1 MGADLPMI
9 LAEATVATSAALLLV
24 LALRRPVRAALGASA
39 AYALWLC
46 VPVALLAVS
55 LPRSADVPLAL
66 PVAWQMAPAAQVAVQ
81 AVPRQGMGWIQWL
94 FVAWLA
100 GVLASAALLVWQQ
113 RRFRGGLGTLRQR
126 GDGLY
131 QSTMAT
137 AGLPAVSGVLRPR
150 ILLPADFEQRYSVQE
165 QSLVL
170 QHERV
175 HVRRGDLLANAL
187 AALLRC
193 VFWFNPLL
201 HFALRRFRLDQ
212 ELACDEWVI
221 ARNPR
226 ARRQYGEAM
235 LKTQFDELPLPL
247 GCHWQARH
255 PIKERIDMLKRPTPS
270 PMQWMAATF
279 LALGLS
285 ASAGYAAWAAQ
296 PAGPSGDMG
305 PVSVAGDRMFL
316 LARQFT
322 LDGVPGQGVLQQW
335 VKAGE
340 PVVSIVG
347 SGPEQWKS
355 TATVHAGNE
364 PGTALVRFRLERW
377 PVRGLLAEPALV
389 VRFGETAAV
398 EQADESGNT
407 TYRSQFVV
415 LPLDGSR
422 AETEGRMRDILSA
435 PAPAAVAPPADIPPQ
450 APVAAGQVA
459 EASPLS
465 NMPAP
470 RYPVD
475 AARQGIGGEVMLLV
489 TVDTDGSVRDVQVEK
504 ATPPGVFV
512 AATLEAARQWRF
524 APLLQ
529 DGKPVQGQ
537 VRVPVTFE
545 LGPVHR
551 GDPIMV
557 DHSGDAS

>member
-201 HFALRRFRLDQ
+201 HFALRRALFG
-212 ELACDEWVI
+212 
-221 ARNPR
+221 
-226 ARRQYGEAM
+226 RRG
-235 LKTQFDELPLPL
+235 
-247 GCHWQARH
+247 
-255 PIKERIDMLKRPTPS
+255 
-270 PMQWMAATF
+270 
-279 LALGLS
+279 
-285 ASAGYAAWAAQ
+285 
-296 PAGPSGDMG
+296 
-305 PVSVAGDRMFL
+305 
-316 LARQFT
+316 
-322 LDGVPGQGVLQQW
+322 
-335 VKAGE
+335 
-340 PVVSIVG
+340 
-347 SGPEQWKS
+347 
-355 TATVHAGNE
+355 
-364 PGTALVRFRLERW
+364 
-377 PVRGLLAEPALV
+377 
-389 VRFGETAAV
+389 
-398 EQADESGNT
+398 
-407 TYRSQFVV
+407 
-415 LPLDGSR
+415 
-422 AETEGRMRDILSA
+422 
-435 PAPAAVAPPADIPPQ
+435 
-450 APVAAGQVA
+450 
-459 EASPLS
+459 
-465 NMPAP
+465 
-470 RYPVD
+470 
-475 AARQGIGGEVMLLV
+475 
-489 TVDTDGSVRDVQVEK
+489 
-504 ATPPGVFV
+504 
-512 AATLEAARQWRF
+512 
-524 APLLQ
+524 
-529 DGKPVQGQ
+529 
-537 VRVPVTFE
+537 
-545 LGPVHR
+545 
-551 GDPIMV
+551 
-557 DHSGDAS
+557 